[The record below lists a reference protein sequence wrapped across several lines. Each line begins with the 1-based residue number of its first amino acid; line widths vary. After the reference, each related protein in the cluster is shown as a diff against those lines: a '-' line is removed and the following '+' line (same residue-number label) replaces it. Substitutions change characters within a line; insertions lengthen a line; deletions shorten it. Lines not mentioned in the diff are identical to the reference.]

1 MTIVFVVALE
11 HTVLILKHVLIAPLE
26 GTPQNHRMAA
36 LVQSRAALARPA
48 PIFWTKELRIFP
60 PAHRALMAPSLL
72 KVHQSAVA
80 CAQRV
85 DMPMAT
91 ALVAAA
97 LHVSRAKFRPRQT
110 RALVRLVKPVELL
123 QQM

>member
-26 GTPQNHRMAA
+26 GTLRNHRMIA

-48 PIFWTKELRIFP
+48 PIFWTKELRAFP
-60 PAHRALMAPSLL
+60 LAYRALMVPSLL

-80 CAQRV
+80 SAQRV
-85 DMPMAT
+85 AIPMAI

-97 LHVSRAKFRPRQT
+97 LHASRAKFRPRQT
-110 RALVRLVKPVELL
+110 RAHVRLVKLVELL
-123 QQM
+123 